1 MSTSDIQP
9 LDLSQVVVTGGLSAS
24 TVDNRYQVIADRIAA
39 LAAQHVFFETDV
51 VVGLADFIAPLN
63 IDAQRMFNCRCCAEF
78 FKRVGNLVYI
88 EPTTGRPVSVF
99 WRDYPTDDTEAREA
113 YNRIARKVETGV
125 IIGVFDNTSVVGKYN
140 RDNRIGVQ
148 TTGQWNHFYADFKQL
163 MPKSLANKHRSVV
176 NSILVTY
183 TRGNTPLD
191 VASAAKSLVLRA
203 EGDKGFPETHLR
215 TLQNVTQMWQWL
227 VDQLTLL
234 HIDPAQPVNE
244 MTIPV
249 VVNAIHGAFAAHC
262 RDGKLAALHEME
274 HFNGSVL
281 GNTLKSLLDD
291 VDGETVFNNY
301 FRQIDPL
308 KFRAREAQKAT
319 EQEIKLAK
327 ALFDEEQ
334 CLPSF
339 IHRFASLADLPVIWT
354 PAVKAAAPV
363 ESDNPFDQALAA
375 KAKPV
380 DPTKEVFSEVK
391 EITITKFRTDIV
403 PKAVGMSIPYN
414 RLGDYIYVF
423 SVPVAADTPPVL
435 VWDTPENPR
444 REMTLVS
451 QERVSY
457 DAFDINVS
465 SGYAEVVGFTTMPW
479 TLADGK
485 SLLPIANGRWALL
498 VKGNDRHLNETRL
511 NSMGGVLSSKFY
523 GVRRALD
530 LVFEKHFVQQNGE
543 IVTGFELKDQRVVQ
557 VEFED
562 CIRHYCLRDIE

>member
-1 MSTSDIQP
+1 MSVSTIQP
-9 LDLSQVVVTGGLSAS
+9 LDLSQVVVTGGFAAA
-24 TVDNRYQVIADRIAA
+24 TVDNRYAVIAERIES
-39 LAAQHVFFETDV
+39 LAKLHPFFETDV
-51 VVGLADFIAPLN
+51 TVGLADFIAPL
-63 IDAQRMFNCRCCAEF
+63 DLPAQRMFNCRCCAEF

-88 EPTTGRPVSVF
+88 DPTTGRPVSVF
-99 WRDYPTDDTEAREA
+99 WRDYPTDNIEMRDV
-113 YNRIARKVETGV
+113 YNKIARKVETGV
-125 IIGVFDNTSVVGKYN
+125 IIGVFDNLSVVGKYN
-140 RDNRIGVQ
+140 RNNRIGVKQ
-148 TTGQWNHFYADFKQL
+148 TGEWPHFYADFYQS
-163 MPKSLANKHRSVV
+163 MPKALANKHLSVV
-176 NSILVTY
+176 KSILVTY
-183 TRGNTPLD
+183 IRGSTPLD
-191 VASAAKSLVLRA
+191 VAKAAKSLVLRA
-203 EGDKGFPETHLR
+203 EGVTEFPKAHLQ
-215 TLQNVTQMWQWL
+215 TLQNVAEMWQWL

-234 HIDPAQPVNE
+234 HVDPTQPVNE

-249 VVNAIHGAFAAHC
+249 VVNAIHGAFAAQC
-262 RDGKLAALHEME
+262 RDGILIALYEME

-281 GNTLKSLLDD
+281 GNALKSLLDD

-319 EQEIKLAK
+319 EQEIKQAK
-327 ALFDEEQ
+327 VLFEEEQ

-339 IHRFASLADLPVIWT
+339 IHRFAHLGDLPVIWT
-354 PAVKAAAPV
+354 PVVKEPAPV

-375 KAKPV
+375 KAAPV
-380 DPTKEVFSEVK
+380 KPTKEVFSEVK
-391 EITITKFRTDIV
+391 EITITKFRTEIV

-423 SVPVAADTPPVL
+423 SVPVADDTPPVL
-435 VWDTPENPR
+435 VWDTPENHR

-543 IVTGFELKDQRVVQ
+543 IITGFELKDGRVVH

-562 CIRHYCLRDIE
+562 CIRVYKLRDID